1 MWLEQ
6 SDYELPGIGEPLAIH
21 RTYNSAN
28 QYNGFN
34 GWFGIGWTSNYD
46 VRLINPN
53 ADYVQ
58 LRMPSGQGF
67 IFRREN
73 NLYFPT
79 NPNFYGTFSKNADDT
94 FTVNF
99 HDGHSYHFRNDG
111 RPVWLRDR
119 NGNQTSFNYD
129 EPYRISVTDPFN
141 RTLIM
146 SYNSSGFVT
155 EIADSQGVIA
165 TYSYSPN
172 LCTGGNI
179 CRPLGSVTY
188 ADGSKYEFEYLT
200 QNGNIYLTTVKD
212 ALGNIL
218 EKHEYDAQGRATT
231 SEKQGGVEKFTLDYS
246 NSTAA
251 VPYTQVTDA
260 LGRVTKYYFGSF
272 GSQRLVTK
280 TEGVCSCGGGG
291 SEVAQYLYNQSGNL
305 TKKIDALSRETTYTY
320 DSNGNRL
327 TMTDVLGSEVYTYNS
342 LGQILTRRDRMNGV
356 WVNTYDATGNL
367 LTSKDPLNNTST
379 LTYTALGQLATIK
392 NARNNTTTLTH
403 DSQGRLTQIKDANNK
418 NTNFGYDSRSRVTS
432 TTNVLNETTSFEYD
446 PKDRLKKVTYPDANF
461 VQYAYDLAG
470 RRTGMTDARNNT
482 TAYAYDG
489 AYRLTGIT
497 DPLTHT
503 TTFVYDL
510 MSKMTSQTDALGNTT
525 NFEYDD
531 FNRLKKTIYP
541 PSASGATR
549 LEESLTYDTLGSVK
563 TRVDTAGRTTSY
575 DYDTAN
581 RLIKITDALANL
593 TQFEYNARSQMTKVK
608 DALNQEYN
616 FTYDPLG
623 RQLSQTRAGS
633 TMSFEYDAV
642 GNRTKRTDYMGRQTT
657 YEFDVLNR
665 LKKINY
671 LSGTGNPVLAIS
683 ATYSY
688 DDLSRLT
695 SAVNEAGAVGLT
707 YDNRNRLKTETDVFG
722 HLVEYGYDPNGNR
735 ILLKL
740 DGVNHATYVYDN
752 ANRLT
757 GITNSSDNTTTA
769 YAYDIADRLT
779 SRLLPNGVTTTYDY
793 DGMSRLSR
801 LKDAS
806 TGTTIF
812 DRQYSYNSANQISQ
826 IAEPDR
832 TKTFGY
838 DNVDRLTSA
847 TDAIF
852 GNESY
857 AFDAVGNRT
866 SSHRSATYTYQPFNR
881 TTGTANST
889 MMYDL
894 NGNMIQKSEGKDFLR
909 YTWDYENRLT
919 EASTR
924 KQRVRYKYDALG
936 RRVERNLGFGKERT
950 KFTHDGQDVLLDDN
964 SGTLTKY
971 QNGPGID
978 NKLRAQNGTSISYFL
993 ADHLGSTDGLA
1004 DSTGNVASQTA
1015 YDSFGNQTSSLATRY
1030 GFTGRE
1036 RDDFTGLMYYRARFY
1051 DPSLGRFISEDP
1063 IGLQG
1068 GINLFAYVN
1077 NDPKNL
1083 NDPLGLFPDNPY
1095 DAIPESVW
1103 TALAHVGNAAAG
1115 FGDTVTL
1122 GGTRYVRQAMGTDGV
1137 VDPCSGAYMVGD
1149 IAGTIIPLF
1158 MGGAGAAKGALA
1170 MGGRSGGLMTRF
1182 GRGAGRFFHDPRS
1195 YSAVRAN
1202 YWNKVTGYGP
1212 ANGSSLHH
1220 WFTPQRAG
1228 GSNAGWNLFQMPL
1241 SLNRWMGYDAG
1252 AGRAVEMAM
1261 RIAIPGSLPAG
1272 ATAGG
1277 IWGVNKS
1284 DWQSECGC
1292 R

>member
-418 NTNFGYDSRSRVTS
+418 NTNFGYDSRARVTS
-432 TTNVLNETTSFEYD
+432 TTNALNETTSFEYD
-446 PKDRLKKVTYPDANF
+446 LKDRLKKVTYPDANF

-482 TAYAYDG
+482 TTYAYDG

-497 DPLTHT
+497 DPLSHT
-503 TTFVYDL
+503 RTFGYDL
-510 MSKMTSQTDALGNTT
+510 MSNITSQTDALGNPM
-525 NFEYDD
+525 NYEYDD
-531 FNRLKKTIYP
+531 FNRLKKMIYP
-541 PSASGATR
+541 PAVSGATR
-549 LEESLTYDTLGSVK
+549 LEESLTYNTVGNVK

-581 RLIKITDALANL
+581 RLIKITDALAKL

-608 DALNQEYN
+608 DALNQEYV
-616 FTYDPLG
+616 FAYDSLG
-623 RQLSQTRAGS
+623 RQLTQTRAGS
-633 TMSFEYDAV
+633 TMSFQYDSV
-642 GNRTKRTDYMGRQTT
+642 GNRTKRTDYIGRETT
-657 YEFDVLNR
+657 YEYDFLNC

-671 LSGTGNPVLAIS
+671 LAGAGNPVAVQT
-683 ATYSY
+683 ATYNY

-695 SAVNEAGAVGLT
+695 SAINENGIVAFT
-707 YDNRNRLKTETDVFG
+707 YDNRSRVKTTTDVFN
-722 HLVEYGYDPNGNR
+722 HLVEYNYDANGNR
-735 ILLKL
+735 IQLKL
-740 DGVNHATYVYDN
+740 DSAVHTTYAYDV

-757 GITNSSDNTTTA
+757 TLTDESSQNFTFG
-769 YAYDIADRLT
+769 YDIANRLI
-779 SRLLPNGVTTTYDY
+779 SRAMPNGISSTFDY
-793 DGMSRLSR
+793 DGMSRLKR
-801 LKDAS
+801 LKHETAAATLTDNNFTYTPA
-806 TGTTIF
+806 
-812 DRQYSYNSANQISQ
+812 QQIGQ
-826 IAEPDR
+826 IAEISQ
-832 TKTFGY
+832 TKNFTY
-838 DNVDRLTSA
+838 DNVDRLTGM
-847 TDAIF
+847 TNGIT
-852 GNESY
+852 NESY
-857 AFDAVGNRT
+857 TFDGVGNRT
-866 SSHRSATYTYQPFNR
+866 ASHISASYGYQPFNR
-881 TTGTANST
+881 VTTTANSS
-889 MMYDL
+889 MNYDS
-894 NGNMIQKSEGKDFLR
+894 NGNMVQRSEGSNFWR
-909 YTWDYENRLT
+909 YAWDHENRMT
-919 EASTR
+919 TGSTR
-924 KQRVRYKYDALG
+924 KQTVRYKYDALS
-936 RRVERNLGFGKERT
+936 RRVQRTLGFGKENT
-950 KFTHDGQDVLLDDN
+950 KYTYDGHDVVMDDD
-964 SGTLTKY
+964 GAYGITKY
-971 QNGPGID
+971 QNGFGID
-978 NKLRAQNGTSISYFL
+978 DKIKLTNAGASKYFL
-993 ADHLGSTDGLA
+993 QDHLGSTLGLA
-1004 DSTGNVASQTA
+1004 DSNGNVVSSAS
-1015 YDSFGNQTSSLATRY
+1015 YDSFGNSSNNLTTRY
-1030 GFTGRE
+1030 QYTGRE
-1036 RDDFTGLMYYRARFY
+1036 YDSFTGLHYYRARFY
-1051 DPSLGRFISEDP
+1051 DANLGRFISEDP
-1063 IGLQG
+1063 IKFGG
-1068 GINLFAYVN
+1068 GINWFAYVRN
-1077 NDPKNL
+1077 NPIKYV
-1083 NDPLGLFPDNPY
+1083 DPLGLCPSPNNSCSRNRSSSNNSSGRPKLWDKPEFGDGSYTNQNPFTSPESGNAGTFFDDPLGTIRRGIAYYGYNYIVKGILGDLGGGVGGRGGVPGASEMMNTLELGPDLYNTLDTVDRKNQDIN
-1095 DAIPESVW
+1095 DAIRCASGDCSSSQYGQ
-1103 TALAHVGNAAAG
+1103 GN
-1115 FGDTVTL
+1115 
-1122 GGTRYVRQAMGTDGV
+1122 
-1137 VDPCSGAYMVGD
+1137 
-1149 IAGTIIPLF
+1149 
-1158 MGGAGAAKGALA
+1158 
-1170 MGGRSGGLMTRF
+1170 GL
-1182 GRGAGRFFHDPRS
+1182 
-1195 YSAVRAN
+1195 
-1202 YWNKVTGYGP
+1202 
-1212 ANGSSLHH
+1212 
-1220 WFTPQRAG
+1220 G
-1228 GSNAGWNLFQMPL
+1228 GSNNGWCPPQ
-1241 SLNRWMGYDAG
+1241 
-1252 AGRAVEMAM
+1252 
-1261 RIAIPGSLPAG
+1261 
-1272 ATAGG
+1272 
-1277 IWGVNKS
+1277 
-1284 DWQSECGC
+1284 
-1292 R
+1292 